1 MQHQLARSRL
11 DRARLSAC
19 ATLVALSAT
28 IAAVA
33 ATPTD
38 AGASASFRER
48 LPQDEVIYFLLTDR
62 FENGDPSND
71 RGGSSGG
78 RLVTGF
84 DPTDAGFYHGGDLKG
99 LISKLDYIQSLGATA
114 IWLAPI
120 FKNKPVQGGPGH
132 ESAAYH
138 GYWITDFTRPDPH
151 FGTEA
156 ELHQFITAAHERGIK
171 VYFDIVTNHTADV
184 ISYKECPASACPYR
198 SRADFP
204 YSRRGGIQGQPIN
217 EGFKGDEAPYQTASN
232 FAKLTR
238 PDYAYTPYVPAGEE
252 HIKVPEWLN
261 NPLFYHNRGNTDFK
275 GESSTFG
282 DFDGLDDL
290 MTENPQVVRGFI
302 DIYGAWI
309 ERYQVDGYR
318 IDSAKHVN
326 PEFWQRFVPAMLDRA
341 RAEKIPNFRIFGEA
355 SAGADPAALAVHT
368 RVDHLPAVLDFAFA
382 AAVRQTVAGKS
393 GTAVL
398 ARVFEDDV
406 LYEGGTD
413 TALQLP
419 TFVSNHDDG
428 RFAYFVRKLR
438 PGVSDE
444 ETLKRV
450 LLAHAMLFTL
460 RGVPVVYYGDE
471 QGFAGIG
478 GDKEAR
484 QDMFA
489 TQVPSYRADRLL
501 GGNGTHGSPGEPR
514 PSPADQRASH
524 FDTQHPLYRAIAEL
538 AQLRHDSMALRR
550 GRQIVRS
557 YGQKPGVFAVSRIDP
572 NTGAET
578 VVAFNTSTR
587 PITALVPIEV
597 ESLRFLSMH
606 GRCSAAPAAPGSYPV
621 EIPALEY
628 VACAAVAGK

>member
-1 MQHQLARSRL
+1 MQQLFARSPP
-11 DRARLSAC
+11 DRARRSAC
-19 ATLVALSAT
+19 AVLVALFAAT
-28 IAAVA
+28 IAASTA
-33 ATPTD
+33 NATGT
-38 AGASASFRER
+38 GATSSFRER

-71 RGGSSGG
+71 RGGLNGG

-84 DPTDAGFYHGGDLKG
+84 DPTDKGFYHGGDLRG
-99 LISKLDYIQSLGATA
+99 LISRLDYIQSLGATA

-120 FKNKPVQGGPGH
+120 FKNKPVQGGPGQ

-151 FGTEA
+151 FGTEE
-156 ELHQFITAAHERGIK
+156 ELHQLITAAHERGIK

-184 ISYKECPASACPYR
+184 IQYKECPASACPYR

-204 YSRRGGIQGQPIN
+204 YTP
-217 EGFKGDEAPYQTASN
+217 
-232 FAKLTR
+232 
-238 PDYAYTPYVPAGEE
+238 AYTPYIPAGEE

-275 GESSTFG
+275 GESSTYG

-290 MTENPQVVRGFI
+290 MTENPRVVQGFI

-341 RAEKIPNFRIFGEA
+341 RAMKIPNFHIFGEV
-355 SAGADPAALAVHT
+355 SAGADPAALAIHT

-382 AAVRQTVAGKS
+382 AAVREALAGEA
-393 GTAVL
+393 GTEVL
-398 ARVFEDDV
+398 ARVFEGDA
-406 LYEGGTD
+406 LYEGGAD

-428 RFAYFVRKLR
+428 RFAHFVRELR

-489 TQVPSYRADRLL
+489 T
-501 GGNGTHGSPGEPR
+501 
-514 PSPADQRASH
+514 H
-524 FDTQHPLYRAIAEL
+524 FDTRHPLYLAIAEL
-538 AQLRHDSMALRR
+538 ARLRHQSAALRR
-550 GRQIVRS
+550 GRQLVRS
-557 YGQKPGVFAVSRIDP
+557 YGPKPGLFAVSRIDP
-572 NTGAET
+572 NTRAET
-578 VVAFNTSTR
+578 VVAFNTSTS
-587 PITALVPIEV
+587 PITAQVVIEQ
-597 ESLRFLSMH
+597 ESLHFVPMH
-606 GRCSAAPAAPGSYPV
+606 GHCSGGPTAPGSYRV
-621 EIPALEY
+621 EIPPLDY
-628 VACAAVAGK
+628 VACMAVAGK

>member
-1 MQHQLARSRL
+1 MLA
-11 DRARLSAC
+11 
-19 ATLVALSAT
+19 ALSAAT
-28 IAAVA
+28 PAGA
-33 ATPTD
+33 ATG
-38 AGASASFRER
+38 AGDSASFRER

-62 FENGDPSND
+62 YENGDPSND

-84 DPTDAGFYHGGDLKG
+84 DPTDKGFYHGGDLKG
-99 LISKLDYIQSLGATA
+99 LTSRLDYIQSLGATA

-120 FKNKPVQGGPGH
+120 FKNKPVQGGPGQ
-132 ESAAYH
+132 ESAGYH

-151 FGTEA
+151 LGTEA
-156 ELHQFITAAHERGIK
+156 ELHQLITAAHERGIK

-184 ISYKECPASACPYR
+184 IVYKECPASACPYR

-204 YSRRGGIQGQPIN
+204 YARRGGVQGQPIN
-217 EGFKGDEAPYQTASN
+217 EGFKGDEAPNQTAEN

-261 NPLFYHNRGNTDFK
+261 NPLLYHNRGNTDFK

-290 MTENPQVVRGFI
+290 MTENPQVVQGFI

-309 ERYQVDGYR
+309 DRYQVDGYR

-341 RAEKIPNFRIFGEA
+341 HASKIPNFHIFGEA

-382 AAVRQTVAGKS
+382 AAVRETVAGKS
-393 GTAVL
+393 GTDVL

-406 LYEGGTD
+406 LYEGGANA
-413 TALQLP
+413 ALQLP

-428 RFAYFVRKLR
+428 RFARFVRKLR
-438 PGVSDE
+438 PGVTDE
-444 ETLKRV
+444 ESSKRV
-450 LLAHAMLFTL
+450 LLAHAMLLTL

-478 GDKEAR
+478 GDKDAR
-484 QDMFA
+484 QDMF
-489 TQVPSYRADRLL
+489 
-501 GGNGTHGSPGEPR
+501 G
-514 PSPADQRASH
+514 H
-524 FDTQHPLYRAIAEL
+524 FDTQHPLYRAISEL
-538 AQLRHDSMALRR
+538 TRLRHDSTALRR
-550 GRQIVRS
+550 GRQMVRS
-557 YGQKPGVFAVSRIDP
+557 YGPEPGLFAVSRIDP

-587 PITALVPIEV
+587 PLTAQVVTEV
-597 ESLRFLSMH
+597 ESLHFVSMH
-606 GRCSAAPAAPGSYPV
+606 GHCGLTPTAPGSYRV

-628 VACAAVAGK
+628 VVCAAVAGK

>member
-1 MQHQLARSRL
+1 MQPLLARSWL
-11 DRARLSAC
+11 DRARLIAI

-28 IAAVA
+28 TAAAAANPTGTGAAV
-33 ATPTD
+33 
-38 AGASASFRER
+38 SFRER

-62 FENGDPSND
+62 YENGDPSND

-84 DPTDAGFYHGGDLKG
+84 DPTDKGFYHGGDLKG
-99 LISKLDYIQSLGATA
+99 LVSKLDYIQSLGATA

-120 FKNKPVQGGPGH
+120 FKNKPVQGGPGQ

-184 ISYKECPASACPYR
+184 IVYKECPASACPYR

-204 YSRRGGIQGQPIN
+204 YSRRGGVQGQPIN
-217 EGFKGDEAPYQTASN
+217 EGFKGDAAPNQTAEN

-261 NPLFYHNRGNTDFK
+261 NPVFYHNRGNTDFK

-290 MTENPQVVRGFI
+290 MTENPRVVQGFI
-302 DIYGAWI
+302 DIYGAWM
-309 ERYQVDGYR
+309 ERYQLDGYR

-326 PEFWQRFVPAMLDRA
+326 PEFWQHFVPAMLDRA
-341 RAEKIPNFRIFGEA
+341 RAAKIPNFHIFGEA

-382 AAVRQTVAGKS
+382 AAVRETVAGDA
-393 GTAVL
+393 GTDVL

-406 LYEGGTD
+406 LYEGGAD
-413 TALQLP
+413 AALQLP

-428 RFAYFVRKLR
+428 RFAHFVRKLR

-501 GGNGTHGSPGEPR
+501 GGGGTS
-514 PSPADQRASH
+514 SH

-538 AQLRHDSMALRR
+538 ARLRHASMALRR
-550 GRQIVRS
+550 GRQVVRS
-557 YGQKPGVFAVSRIDP
+557 YGPKPGLFAASRIDP

-587 PITALVPIEV
+587 PITAQVAIEAQ
-597 ESLRFLSMH
+597 SLHFVSIH
-606 GRCSAAPAAPGSYPV
+606 GHCSVAPTAPGSYRI
-621 EIPALEY
+621 EIPPLEY
-628 VACAAVAGK
+628 LTCAAVASK

>member
-1 MQHQLARSRL
+1 MQQLLARSPL
-11 DRARLSAC
+11 VRAGLIAC
-19 ATLVALSAT
+19 AMVTVWSTVSA
-28 IAAVA
+28 A
-33 ATPTD
+33 P
-38 AGASASFRER
+38 ASNAPAPVPFRAR

-62 FENGDPSND
+62 YENGDPSND
-71 RGGSSGG
+71 RGGLSGG

-84 DPTDAGFYHGGDLKG
+84 DPTDKGFYHGGDLKG
-99 LISKLDYIQSLGATA
+99 VTSRLDYIQSLGATA

-120 FKNKPVQGGPGH
+120 FKNKPVQGTPGQ
-132 ESAAYH
+132 ESASYH

-156 ELHQFITAAHERGIK
+156 ELHQFMTAAHERGIK

-184 ISYKECPASACPYR
+184 IVYKECPASACPYR

-204 YSRRGGIQGQPIN
+204 YTRHGGVHGQPIN
-217 EGFKGDEAPYQTASN
+217 EGFMGDETPHQTVEN

-238 PDYAYTPYVPAGEE
+238 PDYAYTPSVPAGEE

-290 MTENPQVVRGFI
+290 MTENPRVVQGFI

-309 ERYQVDGYR
+309 DRYQVDGFR

-341 RAEKIPNFRIFGEA
+341 HGAKIPNFHIFGEA

-368 RVDHLPAVLDFAFA
+368 RVDHFPAVLDFAFA
-382 AAVRQTVAGKS
+382 AAIRQTVAGKS
-393 GTAVL
+393 GTEVL
-398 ARVFEDDV
+398 ARVFADDV
-406 LYEGGTD
+406 LYEGGAD

-428 RFAYFVRKLR
+428 HFAYFVRKLR

-478 GDKEAR
+478 GDKDAR
-484 QDMFA
+484 QDMFS
-489 TQVPSYRADRLL
+489 TQVPSYLADRLL
-501 GGNGTHGSPGEPR
+501 GSSNAHG
-514 PSPADQRASH
+514 SH
-524 FDTQHPLYRAIAEL
+524 FDTEHPLYRAIAEL
-538 AQLRHDSMALRR
+538 ARLRHASTALRR

-557 YGQKPGVFAVSRIDP
+557 YGPKPGLFAASRIDP
-572 NTGAET
+572 DTGDET
-578 VVAFNTSTR
+578 IVAFNTSTGL
-587 PITALVPIEV
+587 ITAQVAIQV
-597 ESLRFLSMH
+597 ESQHFVSQH
-606 GRCSAAPAAPGSYPV
+606 GHCGVAPTAPGSYRV
-621 EIPALEY
+621 EIPALGY
-628 VACAAVAGK
+628 VVCAAVPGK

>member
-1 MQHQLARSRL
+1 MQHPLARSRL
-11 DRARLSAC
+11 DRARLMAC
-19 ATLVALSAT
+19 ATLLALSGSAAA
-28 IAAVA
+28 IAPG
-33 ATPTD
+33 T
-38 AGASASFRER
+38 AGAEDSASFRER

-62 FENGDPSND
+62 YENGDLSND
-71 RGGSSGG
+71 RGGLRGG

-84 DPTDAGFYHGGDLKG
+84 DPTDEGFYHGGDLKG
-99 LISKLDYIQSLGATA
+99 LSSKLDYIQSLGATA
-114 IWLAPI
+114 IWVAPI
-120 FKNKPVQGGPGH
+120 FKNKPVQGAPGQ

-151 FGTEA
+151 FGTET
-156 ELHQFITAAHERGIK
+156 ELHRLITAAHERGIK

-184 ISYKECPASACPYR
+184 ISYKECAASTCPYR

-204 YSRRGGIQGQPIN
+204 YTRRGGIRAKPIN
-217 EGFKGDEAPYQTASN
+217 EGFEGDETHNQTEAN

-238 PDYAYTPYVPAGEE
+238 PDYAYTPYIPVGEE
-252 HIKVPEWLN
+252 HRKVPEWLN
-261 NPLFYHNRGNTDFK
+261 SLVLYHNRGNTDFK

-282 DFDGLDDL
+282 DFAGLDDL
-290 MTENPQVVRGFI
+290 MTENPVVVRGFI

-309 ERYQVDGYR
+309 EHYQVDGYR

-341 RAEKIPNFRIFGEA
+341 HVAEIPNFYLFGEA

-382 AAVRQTVAGKS
+382 AAVRDVVAGNS
-393 GTAVL
+393 GTEIL
-398 ARVFEDDV
+398 ARIFEGDA
-406 LYEGGTD
+406 LYEGGAD

-428 RFAYFVRKLR
+428 RLAYFVRRLR
-438 PGVSDE
+438 PGASDE

-471 QGFAGIG
+471 QGFAGLG

-489 TQVPSYRADRLL
+489 TRVAAYGADRLL
-501 GGNGTHGSPGEPR
+501 GTHTQPAD
-514 PSPADQRASH
+514 SPAGH
-524 FDTQHPLYRAIAEL
+524 FDRQHPLYRAIAEL
-538 AQLRHDSMALRR
+538 AHLRHESMALRR
-550 GRQIVRS
+550 GRQVLRS
-557 YGQKPGVFAVSRIDP
+557 YGPKPGLFAISRIDP

-578 VVAFNTSTR
+578 VIAFNTSTG
-587 PITALVPIEV
+587 PITAQVAV
-597 ESLRFLSMH
+597 GSESLHFISMH
-606 GRCSAAPAAPGSYPV
+606 GHCSVAPTAPGSYRV
-621 EIPALEY
+621 ELPPLEY
-628 VACAAVAGK
+628 VVCASVAAQ